1 MKLFYLI
8 IAFFSLTLLSCSEN
22 PSNIKGHKFSNE
34 IWKAKEKISFDV
46 NIPDTNSR
54 HDITFYVRTTT
65 DYKYSN
71 IWMYMHTTD
80 PSGKKNKRPI
90 EIKMTNKD
98 GSWIGEKTGS
108 IVEHKYDLLKNV
120 KFYMKGK
127 YAFSFEQAS
136 NKGDLKNVIDATL
149 VVESA
154 KKQS

>member
-1 MKLFYLI
+1 MNFFYLI
-8 IAFFSLTLLSCSEN
+8 ITLFSLTLFSCSDS
-22 PSNIKGHKFSNE
+22 PSNIKAREFSNE
-34 IWKAKEKISFDV
+34 TWKAKEKINFDV
-46 NIPDTNSR
+46 NIPDTISR

-71 IWMYMHTTD
+71 LWMYLHTTD

-90 EIKMTNKD
+90 EIKTTNKD

-127 YAFSFEQAS
+127 YIFSFEQAS
-136 NKGDLKNVIDATL
+136 DKGDLKNVIDATL
-149 VVESA
+149 VVENS
-154 KKQS
+154 KK